1 MRNTYLQFGTKNV
14 AADLDSGG
22 RTLLA
27 FCNFIKKLSQTQFL
41 QLVLRMF
48 PTSSYVIW
56 SSSEKWA
63 QGCFTYVI
71 SSFLKMTLL
80 PTISIREMVFA
91 NEIMPYFFAP
101 YANIYRKMHCAAHQ
115 KEFREKL
122 LFPLHRRQQRHRFA
136 ILLLLFNSKEKRL
149 PAVLPF

>member
-14 AADLDSGG
+14 AADLNSWG

-27 FCNFIKKLSQTQFL
+27 FCNFEKLSQRQFL

>member
-48 PTSSYVIW
+48 PTSSYVI
-56 SSSEKWA
+56 
-63 QGCFTYVI
+63 
-71 SSFLKMTLL
+71 
-80 PTISIREMVFA
+80 
-91 NEIMPYFFAP
+91 
-101 YANIYRKMHCAAHQ
+101 
-115 KEFREKL
+115 
-122 LFPLHRRQQRHRFA
+122 
-136 ILLLLFNSKEKRL
+136 
-149 PAVLPF
+149 